1 MVRTILMYVFGLGLI
16 LGWFA
21 LMDAYP
27 YLAIAILAL
36 AVIIWLVARATRT
49 QRLDWKLSNVDT
61 KGVMEAGT
69 RYGARYEG
77 IRCPYCYSVLRHR
90 EDFDEEAYKEGEL
103 KCGKCKNE
111 IILPS

>member
-21 LMDAYP
+21 LMNTYP
-27 YLAIAILAL
+27 YLAIGILVI
-36 AVIIWLVARATRT
+36 AVIIWLVLRATRT
-49 QRLDWKLSNVDT
+49 QRLDWKIDNVNT
-61 KGVMEAGT
+61 KGVMKANT
-69 RYGARYEG
+69 QYGARYEG
-77 IRCPYCYSVLRHR
+77 IRCPYCYTVLQSR
-90 EDFDEEAYKEGEL
+90 DDYDQEAFKEGEL